1 MLIILSPAKKLDYK
15 TEVPVSVYTK
25 PQFTEQ
31 SVQLIE
37 SLQNLSQKEVGNLMN
52 LSDNLARLNKERFME
67 WDIPQKPDK
76 NTRQAV
82 FAFKGDVY
90 QGWNPVE
97 RSEDSLQFAQGHV
110 RILSGLYGVLRP
122 LDLMKPYRLE
132 MGTRFGVNG
141 AKNLYEFWSDII
153 TENLNKQ
160 LKEIGSGVLLNL
172 ASGEY
177 AKAVNPDKLNADIIS
192 PEFKDYKNGKYKIVS
207 FYAKKARGLM
217 TQFITDNQI
226 TDPEQIKLFDKEGYY
241 YNDELSEPG
250 KPVFTRG

>member
-15 TEVPVSVYTK
+15 SEVPVSDYTK
-25 PQFTEQ
+25 PQFTKQ
-31 SVQLIE
+31 SIQLIE
-37 SLQNLSQKEVGNLMN
+37 SLQNLSQEEVGNLMN

-67 WDIPQKPDK
+67 WDIPQNPDE

-90 QGWNPVE
+90 QGWNPAE
-97 RSEDSLQFAQGHV
+97 RSEDSLKFAQNHV

-132 MGTRFGVNG
+132 MGTRFGVNS

-153 TENLNKQ
+153 TDNLNKQ
-160 LKEIGSGVLLNL
+160 LKEIDSSVLLNL
-172 ASGEY
+172 ASNEY
-177 AKAVNPDKLNADIIS
+177 AKAVNPDKLNAKIIS

-217 TQFITDNQI
+217 TQFITDNHI

-241 YNDELSEPG
+241 YNDKLSEPG